1 MTPREAIEAAELV
14 EKETRYRNQLARESY
29 QAGLEAG
36 YKAGYEA
43 GARQREADHAA
54 WWRERGRHL
63 AERPTQAELEERR
76 WGPGGRAHYGDP
88 RPGDYPGQRAQAARD
103 AARQREAEQ
112 ELEIAI

>member
-14 EKETRYRNQLARESY
+14 EAETAYRQQIAREAY

-36 YKAGYEA
+36 YKRGYEA
-43 GARQREADHAA
+43 GAGQCEAEHAA
-54 WWRERGRHL
+54 WWRNHGQSL
-63 AERPTQAELEERR
+63 VNRPSHAELEERR

-88 RPGDYPGQRAQAARD
+88 RPGDYPGRRIQAERAASAR
-103 AARQREAEQ
+103 AEAER